1 MYIILDK
8 RGTME
13 LPIQTRSE
21 KAADAALAIVLEGV
35 SAKWQMNVLHVRGCP
50 TIVKVRVDGKA
61 IVEAPPRSRSRQTK
75 RATSQRRLRKSSG
88 LKM

>member
-35 SAKWQMNVLHVRGCP
+35 SAKWDGCGYFG
-50 TIVKVRVDGKA
+50 TTA
-61 IVEAPPRSRSRQTK
+61 NH
-75 RATSQRRLRKSSG
+75 L
-88 LKM
+88 